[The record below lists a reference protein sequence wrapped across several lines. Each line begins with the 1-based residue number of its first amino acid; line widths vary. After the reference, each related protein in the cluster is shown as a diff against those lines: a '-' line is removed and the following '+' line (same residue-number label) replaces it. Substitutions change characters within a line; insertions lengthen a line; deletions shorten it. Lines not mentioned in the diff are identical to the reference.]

1 MKINDSHLIEGYR
14 QVAHG
19 QVQRPDKEAKESA
32 LQQTRTAADD
42 VDLSSRA
49 RQYQKL
55 KKTVMEAPDIRS
67 DKVEDIRARIEAGTY
82 NVRGEQVASG
92 IVKESVVDTLL

>member
-49 RQYQKL
+49 RQYQKMKSRQL
-55 KKTVMEAPDIRS
+55 LCCHNQTSFAIP
-67 DKVEDIRARIEAGTY
+67 GY
-82 NVRGEQVASG
+82 N
-92 IVKESVVDTLL
+92 